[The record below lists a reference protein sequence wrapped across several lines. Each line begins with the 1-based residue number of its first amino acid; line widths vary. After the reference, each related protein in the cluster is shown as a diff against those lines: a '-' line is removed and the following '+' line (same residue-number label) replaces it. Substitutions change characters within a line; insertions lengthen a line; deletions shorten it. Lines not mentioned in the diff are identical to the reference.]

1 MLHSRNNIHYCN
13 NIVIKIKNLKKN
25 LKKMSLMHIHVLE
38 FQENS
43 ELENNPNLGKK
54 LFLPIDR
61 LVEQTNFQQVFLFI

>member
-1 MLHSRNNIHYCN
+1 
-13 NIVIKIKNLKKN
+13 
-25 LKKMSLMHIHVLE
+25 MSLMHIQVLE

-61 LVEQTNFQQVFLFI
+61 LVEQTNFEQVFLLREK

>member
-13 NIVIKIKNLKKN
+13 NIVIKIKNFKKN